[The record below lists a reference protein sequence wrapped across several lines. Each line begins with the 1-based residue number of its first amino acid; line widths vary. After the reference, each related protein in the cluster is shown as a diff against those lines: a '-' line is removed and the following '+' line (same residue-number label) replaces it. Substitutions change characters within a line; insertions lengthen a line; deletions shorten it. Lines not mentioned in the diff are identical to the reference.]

1 MSHFQDFPGKDN
13 VVALRISFNNCF
25 NFNFCPMHHIR
36 LSKARAGGRLKSIT
50 LNLCSVANNI
60 ILSLQMF
67 KVVVLNMWAVTL
79 WVSNDPFKGVS

>member
-1 MSHFQDFPGKDN
+1 
-13 VVALRISFNNCF
+13 
-25 NFNFCPMHHIR
+25 MHHIR

-67 KVVVLNMWAVTL
+67 KVVVLNMWAMTL
-79 WVSNDPFKGVS
+79 WVSNDPFKGVN